1 MHVYRTGVL
10 GKKLGMTQV
19 FTDKGDRTAVTAI
32 HAGPCFVVD
41 KLTPEKHGY
50 AAIKL
55 GFAPLP
61 KSKKGEGKE
70 LIHRISKPELGVF
83 TKNGLPA
90 LRHVKEVRVD
100 AKDLEKFEVGKAVAL
115 GDVFKPM
122 SYIDVTGTSKGKGY
136 QGVLKRHHMPG
147 FRATHGTHEFFRHGG
162 SIGCRLTPGRVHKGK
177 RMSGHMGDVKRT
189 VQNLVLM
196 EIDSD
201 QNVLLIRGSV
211 PGGKN
216 GIVVIRNSKK
226 KFGTPVKL
234 KGHAEPQEK
243 SKNPM
248 KASKAGGTTAA
259 AKKPAA
265 PAKK

>member
-19 FTDKGDRTAVTAI
+19 FTATGDRTAVTAI

-55 GFAPLP
+55 GFSPKPLRVT
-61 KSKKGEGKE
+61 K
-70 LIHRISKPELGVF
+70 KPELGVF
-83 TKNGLPA
+83 SKKGLEPMRV
-90 LRHVKEVRVD
+90 LREVRVD
-100 AKDLEKFEVGKAVAL
+100 VKDLEKFEVGKAVAL
-115 GDVFKPM
+115 GEVFKPM
-122 SYIDVTGTSKGKGY
+122 SYIDVTGTSKGKGF

-189 VQNLVLM
+189 VQNIVLL
-196 EIDSD
+196 EIDAE
-201 QNVLLIRGSV
+201 QNILLVRGSV

-216 GIVVIRNSKK
+216 GIVVVRNSKK
-226 KFGTPVKL
+226 RMGEVVKL
-234 KGHAEPQEK
+234 RGQAEAQEK

-259 AKKPAA
+259 KKPAA

>member
-1 MHVYRTGVL
+1 MSYRTGVL

-19 FTDKGDRTAVTAI
+19 FTNTGDRTPVTAI
-32 HAGPCFVVD
+32 QAGPCVVVD
-41 KLTPEKHGY
+41 KCTPDKHGY
-50 AAIKL
+50 AAVKL
-55 GFAPLP
+55 GFAEKPLRVAR
-61 KSKKGEGKE
+61 KSEIGAFKKAG
-70 LIHRISKPELGVF
+70 LAPHRFI
-83 TKNGLPA
+83 
-90 LRHVKEVRVD
+90 REVRVE
-100 AKDLEKFEVGKAVAL
+100 AADLDKYEVGKPVSLAT
-115 GDVFKPM
+115 VFTPM
-122 SYIDVTGTSKGKGY
+122 TYIDVTGTSKGKGY